1 MATIKNII
9 FDLGGVLLNLDIH
22 KTEKAFIDLGFTDF
36 HSMYNQHAAN
46 ELFAALETG
55 SVSADEF
62 FYTLTNVAGKPFTEQ
77 ELTNA
82 WNAMLL
88 DFRLKS
94 LQYLPGLKE
103 NYSLYLLS
111 NTNAIHYSAFNKIL
125 KEETGHS
132 TLDDFFTKAYFSH
145 HIGLRKPNAAIFE
158 YVLKDA
164 QITAEETLFID
175 DTQVNINAA
184 KNLGMHSHLL
194 LPGEF
199 IEQIPFQSLLV

>member
-1 MATIKNII
+1 
-9 FDLGGVLLNLDIH
+9 
-22 KTEKAFIDLGFTDF
+22 
-36 HSMYNQHAAN
+36 MYNQHAAN

-94 LQYLPGLKE
+94 LQYLPALKE

-175 DTQVNINAA
+175 DTPVNINAA